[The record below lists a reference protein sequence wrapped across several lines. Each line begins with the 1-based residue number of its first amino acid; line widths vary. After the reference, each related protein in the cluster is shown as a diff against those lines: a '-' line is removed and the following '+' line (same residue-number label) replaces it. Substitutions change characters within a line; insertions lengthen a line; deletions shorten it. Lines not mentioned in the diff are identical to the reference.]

1 MEVLLDEADVCPTP
15 VTIEN
20 MAVNVEGTVEIASR
34 QEWGL
39 RYTFTP

>member
-1 MEVLLDEADVCPTP
+1 MEGLLDEADVCPTP

-20 MAVNVEGTVEIASR
+20 MTVNVEGTREMASR

-39 RYTFTP
+39 RYTLTP